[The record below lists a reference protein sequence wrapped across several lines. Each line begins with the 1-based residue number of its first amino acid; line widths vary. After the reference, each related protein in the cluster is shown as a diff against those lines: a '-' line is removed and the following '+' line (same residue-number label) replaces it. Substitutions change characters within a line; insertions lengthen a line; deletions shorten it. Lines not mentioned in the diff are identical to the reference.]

1 MYRREEGEVTGFN
14 KFCVDLNASLYKR
27 LIQLIRDY
35 KTLILEVVCPILLVL
50 IGLIIANI
58 DFIKDSPP
66 KEFTI
71 NLLPTPQNTFF
82 VNSTYYVNDTSPG
95 NVFQNSSIETF
106 TSYDNSK
113 KSLSS
118 PFDSI
123 TDFVNYLFQNTNT
136 NQMAGYYIL
145 NADKTN
151 NVYDS
156 IIFVNTVAQDSAPI
170 FYQDHLSKMVNAIAG
185 KQVNITVNIL
195 DNLG

>member
-1 MYRREEGEVTGFN
+1 
-14 KFCVDLNASLYKR
+14 
-27 LIQLIRDY
+27 
-35 KTLILEVVCPILLVL
+35 
-50 IGLIIANI
+50 
-58 DFIKDSPP
+58 
-66 KEFTI
+66 
-71 NLLPTPQNTFF
+71 
-82 VNSTYYVNDTSPG
+82 VNDTSPG